1 MNFLKYLFIFIF
13 ILLMSCSDNNN
24 HPMTKLDKKV
34 SANFNLQK
42 IDGTFVMLEEL
53 RGSYILVNF
62 WATWCKPCVREIPSL
77 NNLSKIY
84 SKNDNF
90 KVIAI
95 NIGQKKDIVNNFLQK
110 IGGVDFLI
118 LLDEEMNLPE
128 WDVQAIPTTFIVD
141 KEGFIIFS
149 AQGER
154 EWDSEE
160 FTQFIDSLLE

>member
-1 MNFLKYLFIFIF
+1 
-13 ILLMSCSDNNN
+13 MSCSDNNN

-90 KVIAI
+90 I
-95 NIGQKKDIVNNFLQK
+95 
-110 IGGVDFLI
+110 
-118 LLDEEMNLPE
+118 
-128 WDVQAIPTTFIVD
+128 
-141 KEGFIIFS
+141 
-149 AQGER
+149 
-154 EWDSEE
+154 
-160 FTQFIDSLLE
+160 